1 MVVSKIPQY
10 RREKGKGEIRFSNL
24 SMERDGVFSN
34 LSGEMQVETT
44 GETISLKQGFIEN
57 EEGNKIS
64 LRAGVENIR
73 NGTGRLWVD
82 APKIPLVFIQKTVS
96 PFLPQFLSEGEFE
109 GDVSL
114 TLTYDRFLDEG
125 GSLQGEFSVEDV
137 SFGGWVNGTAFYV
150 KSINGAIPIKNE
162 VNPFTSLPS
171 LIRDYK
177 EKGDQKLLDEKVF
190 STFLDTLKAA
200 SLKNDKSTLGIEEI
214 AYGFLRFED
223 IECAIE
229 LTSKGINL
237 KRLESR
243 LYKGQA
249 FGTGRFD
256 FSSKDNKYDLSFL
269 FRKVSLAS
277 ISDSIPSARDYIS
290 GITNGLFWISG
301 EGKKLNTLDGLFNFW
316 TIKSEEEPRRIAKAL
331 LQKLGVK
338 EKFFLR
344 ESRKYDKGE
353 MSGYVKD
360 GVITFKEL
368 EISHRM
374 LVVQD
379 LSIKVDDKRNSISVA
394 HFLSVIRETA
404 RRASKGELKIEY
416 GK

>member
-1 MVVSKIPQY
+1 
-10 RREKGKGEIRFSNL
+10 
-24 SMERDGVFSN
+24 MERDGVFSN

-44 GETISLKQGFIEN
+44 GETISLKQGFIQN

-82 APKIPLVFIQKTVS
+82 VPQIPLVFIQKTVS
-96 PFLPQFLSEGEFE
+96 PLLPQFLSEGEFQ
-109 GDVSL
+109 GGVSL
-114 TLTYDRFLDEG
+114 TLAYYRFLDEN
-125 GSLQGEFSVEDV
+125 GSLRGEFSVDDV
-137 SFGGWVNGTAFYV
+137 SFGGWANGTAFYV
-150 KSINGAIPIKNE
+150 KGINGAIPIKNE

-171 LIRDYK
+171 LIRNYK
-177 EKGDQKLLDEKVF
+177 KKGDQKLLDEKVF
-190 STFLDTLKAA
+190 SAFLDTLKAN
-200 SLKNDKSTLGIEEI
+200 SLKNDESTLRIEEI

-237 KRLESR
+237 RRLESR
-243 LYKGQA
+243 LYEGQA
-249 FGTGRFD
+249 FGTGQFD
-256 FSSKDNKYDLSFL
+256 FSGKANKYDLSFL

-353 MSGYVKD
+353 MSGYIKD